1 MAFKMAGWSGYQK
14 DPSAFVKDDKFVQN
28 NPNAVD
34 PQNSGDNNPANINK
48 NVKSNKPL
56 EATYDTKTR
65 KGLFGRTVTKYFDK
79 ETGKKVG
86 KKVQRTKRDGTEV
99 TKTKAV
105 QKGKL
110 RKQKVADNY
119 FDEKRNKKTGNQTMT
134 SHERVTTAQNKPELQ
149 EFVKTDK
156 KGNNPRLEK
165 YSVAW
170 NDGRFKVDSDAKT
183 RTDKFGNVYSDDEKG
198 YGDFVTA
205 SEAYWEKQK
214 ANKSSMKKSALKNY
228 KKGYYGVK

>member
-14 DPSAFVKDDKFVQN
+14 DPSAFAKDDKYVAN

-34 PQNSGDNNPANINK
+34 PQNSGSNNPANINK
-48 NVKSNKPL
+48 NVEVKNNKPL

-86 KKVQRTKRDGTEV
+86 KQVKRTKKDGTEAI
-99 TKTKAV
+99 KTKAV

-110 RKQKVADNY
+110 RKQNVGDNY
-119 FDEKRNKKTGNQTMT
+119 FAEKRNKKTGNQTMT

-149 EFVKTDK
+149 EYVKTDK
-156 KGNNPRLEK
+156 KGNNPRLASYKE
-165 YSVAW
+165 AW
-170 NDGRFKVDSDAKT
+170 GDGRFTIADGK
-183 RTDKFGNVYSDDEKG
+183 RTDKFGNTYSDNDAG
-198 YGDFVTA
+198 YQGFVDA
-205 SEAYWEKQK
+205 SEAWWEKQK
-214 ANKSSMKKSALKNY
+214 ANKNKK
-228 KKGYYGVK
+228 

>member
-14 DPSAFVKDDKFVQN
+14 DPSAFPKDDKFVQN

-48 NVKSNKPL
+48 NVETKSNKPL
-56 EATYDTKTR
+56 EATYDTKTK

-110 RKQKVADNY
+110 RKQKLVTITLL
-119 FDEKRNKKTGNQTMT
+119 KKET
-134 SHERVTTAQNKPELQ
+134 
-149 EFVKTDK
+149 K
-156 KGNNPRLEK
+156 KLG
-165 YSVAW
+165 
-170 NDGRFKVDSDAKT
+170 T
-183 RTDKFGNVYSDDEKG
+183 
-198 YGDFVTA
+198 
-205 SEAYWEKQK
+205 KQ
-214 ANKSSMKKSALKNY
+214 
-228 KKGYYGVK
+228 

>member
-14 DPSAFVKDDKFVQN
+14 DHSAFPKDDKFVQN
-28 NPNAVD
+28 NPNSVD

-48 NVKSNKPL
+48 NVETKSNKPL
-56 EATYDTKTR
+56 EATYDTKTK

-134 SHERVTTAQNKPELQ
+134 SHERVNKAQNSPELQ

-156 KGNNPRLEK
+156 KGNNPRLESYK
-165 YSVAW
+165 TAW
-170 NDGRFKVDSDAKT
+170 DDGRFTVKDGQ
-183 RTDKFGNVYSDDEKG
+183 RTDKFGNTYSDNDAG
-198 YGDFVTA
+198 YQGFVDA
-205 SEAYWEKQK
+205 SEAWWEKQK
-214 ANKSSMKKSALKNY
+214 ANKNKK
-228 KKGYYGVK
+228 